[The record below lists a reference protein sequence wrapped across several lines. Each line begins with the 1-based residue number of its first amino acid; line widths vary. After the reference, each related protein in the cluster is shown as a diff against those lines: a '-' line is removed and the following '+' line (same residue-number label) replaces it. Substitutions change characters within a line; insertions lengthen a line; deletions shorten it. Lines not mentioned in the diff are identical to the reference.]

1 MEDVDEVCD
10 RQHACERKKNLFSTL
25 FLLHFNLLSPLL
37 ILALAVWVLRVCRP
51 LNLLALPTNLCSLL
65 SHKGAA
71 LRPFA
76 TSAKKAFFTFRKVI
90 NVRGFTRTKDAPHT
104 FNFLYFPYETQ
115 EACKILLV
123 VWCQIWPVYSWLEW
137 LHSSSGFSW
146 NSCRWCRHP
155 LWESTRFVFF
165 CLKKIKARTLAGQIS
180 TVTGKYC
187 TILRY
192 MSFIF
197 IFFYLMSFF
206 GAPSGSADTHTQ
218 RSTDTHSSQ
227 IVVVAYSD
235 IIDWI

>member
-155 LWESTRFVFF
+155 LWEKHV
-165 CLKKIKARTLAGQIS
+165 IKARTLAGQIL

-197 IFFYLMSFF
+197 YFLLLNVFFWSTFRKRWH
-206 GAPSGSADTHTQ
+206 THTH

-235 IIDWI
+235 IIDWILS